1 MLLLFCTNAILG
13 PFQHDSSD
21 FKFLL
26 LDKER
31 NNETVKLKLD
41 GIRVKRSQN
50 STKSKVT
57 CVQKSIGNLFIIQ
70 FLFGPYFELLYMIIV
85 VVLSGLM
92 VSAVA
97 SGPGSSPNR
106 GHCVVLLGKTHY
118 SQCLSPSWCINRY
131 RQYFC
136 WE

>member
-1 MLLLFCTNAILG
+1 MLLLFCTHAILG

-92 VSAVA
+92 VSALI
-97 SGPGSSPNR
+97 SGSSAPGLSPGR
-106 GHCVVLLGKTHY
+106 GHYVVFLGKTLY
-118 SQCLSPSWCINRY
+118 SHSASVHPGV
-131 RQYFC
+131 
-136 WE
+136 